1 MPDRNAM
8 DLVRILK
15 VPLPRANALASFRN
29 GRRDDVIKAIARPCN
44 GHERFDLAKE
54 NP

>member
-29 GRRDDVIKAIARPCN
+29 GDRDDVIEAIARPCN
-44 GHERFDLAKE
+44 GHERLDLAKE

>member
-29 GRRDDVIKAIARPCN
+29 GHRDDVIEAIAR
-44 GHERFDLAKE
+44 HERFDLAKE